1 METIIQAP
9 AVFEV
14 SELPHAG
21 VSESAK
27 ETVDII
33 EIEAP
38 PQYDEG
44 LIANGNDESA
54 AVVEISEPLP
64 ICKREKFKKNSLRW
78 RSLVRNSM
86 AEATKTEL
94 LRIALV
100 SAMLNL
106 KLFAALC
113 FTSCLETESDTAA
126 DAGE

>member
-14 SELPHAG
+14 SERPHAG

-27 ETVDII
+27 ETVDIV
-33 EIEAP
+33 EIKASP
-38 PQYDEG
+38 HDDEG

-54 AVVEISEPLP
+54 ALIKISEPLP

-78 RSLVRNSM
+78 RSVRNSM
-86 AEATKTEL
+86 VEPTKTEL

-100 SAMLNL
+100 SAMLNS
-106 KLFAALC
+106 KLLTALC
-113 FTSCLETESDTAA
+113 FTSCLETESETAA